1 MARVRVSTVQPAALS
16 ALLRRIIQLMRR
28 LAFAGAGAAAVLVL
42 LLARGGYAA
51 EDVVLAPLLFVP
63 PAILLFFA
71 VGVGQVLA
79 LPERLRRVPAEGQ
92 EQLGELARLGRDA
105 QATRALG
112 LPLLLWRLRG
122 AIGSLRGV
130 VGFALPLR
138 VFTPWFLGLAAV
150 SALLC
155 VVLLGVAVIALI
167 AAAFG

>member
-1 MARVRVSTVQPAALS
+1 MARITVSTVQPAALGT
-16 ALLRRIIQLMRR
+16 LLRRIIQLMRR
-28 LAFAGAGAAAVLVL
+28 LGFAGAGAAVVLVL
-42 LLARGGYAA
+42 LLGRDGFAD

-63 PAILLFFA
+63 PAILLLFA
-71 VGVGQVLA
+71 GGLGQILA
-79 LPERLRRVPAEGQ
+79 LPERLRRVPTEGQ
-92 EQLGELARLGRDA
+92 EQLGELARLGRDTR
-105 QATRALG
+105 ATSALG

-122 AIGSLRGV
+122 AVGSLRGV

-167 AAAFG
+167 AAAVG

>member
-79 LPERLRRVPAEGQ
+79 LPERLAACPPRARSSSASWPAWV
-92 EQLGELARLGRDA
+92 AMPRP
-105 QATRALG
+105 RALG

-167 AAAFG
+167 AAAIG

>member
-16 ALLRRIIQLMRR
+16 ALLHRIIQLMRR
-28 LAFAGAGAAAVLVL
+28 LAFAAAGAAAVLVL
-42 LLARGGYAA
+42 LLARDGYAA
-51 EDVVLAPLLFVP
+51 EDVILAPLLFVP
-63 PAILLFFA
+63 PAVLLFFA

-92 EQLGELARLGRDA
+92 EQLGELARLGRTA
-105 QATRALG
+105 QTTRAVG

-122 AIGSLRGV
+122 AIGGLRGV

-167 AAAFG
+167 AAAVG